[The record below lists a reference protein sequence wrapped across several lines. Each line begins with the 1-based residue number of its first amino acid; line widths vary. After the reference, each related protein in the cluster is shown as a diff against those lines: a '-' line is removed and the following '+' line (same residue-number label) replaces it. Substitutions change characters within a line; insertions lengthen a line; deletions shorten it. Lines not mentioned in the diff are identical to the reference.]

1 MSRKKIEKPKVFIS
15 YAWSNKEYEDMVLS
29 FAQRL
34 MQDGIDVVFDKW
46 DLSEGNDTYAYMEK
60 CVNDETITN
69 VLILLDPVY
78 AEKANNHVGGV
89 GTETQIISAKVYKQ
103 VEQSKFIPILMLR
116 DKDGN
121 VCKPTYLE
129 GRLHFDLTN
138 EEEYEFTYKRLI
150 KTLYGEEVYK
160 KPELGSKPSWVEE
173 KINISSS
180 ILNTYDSLTN
190 KNSNEIKIDK
200 FKNFLNDIVS
210 KIIEI
215 DIDFKA
221 NPSFEQYIDAYSKTK
236 ELRSEYLELLKRSI
250 YVNNTHVDITE
261 FLENLYSQ
269 INKTTGY
276 KLEILNVFIH
286 ELFIYT
292 IAFLLKKDNY
302 TAVGYILGKTYF
314 NTKHNKMAVDSFT
327 MFYSSNFHSNLDK
340 AMCSIDKKQYYSGTA
355 TYWISN
361 IDIDF
366 CNIDEFVFVDIIC
379 FNYSIYGSDYISSW
393 KWFPITYIYSN
404 EDRSKIEIVSKKL
417 ISRENVNKYLPLFG
431 YNTITDLVNRIK
443 EVEKNKE
450 SIVGEYH
457 YGMYYY
463 RAPIISDYINADE
476 IAKLK

>member
-60 CVNDETITN
+60 CVNDKTITN

-173 KINISSS
+173 QTTINPKLLHSYDGLSANIPDVLKKDKYIALLNDMINIIKDFDISAKINTLDGYIDTYAKTKQTRLEYLQLLEKS
-180 ILNTYDSLTN
+180 IYITDSH
-190 KNSNEIKIDK
+190 
-200 FKNFLNDIVS
+200 
-210 KIIEI
+210 I
-215 DIDFKA
+215 DISTF
-221 NPSFEQYIDAYSKTK
+221 FEKLKENIVNIKGSK
-236 ELRSEYLELLKRSI
+236 SEI
-250 YVNNTHVDITE
+250 V
-261 FLENLYSQ
+261 
-269 INKTTGY
+269 
-276 KLEILNVFIH
+276 NVFIH
-286 ELFIYT
+286 EIFIYT
-292 IAFLLKKDNY
+292 IAFYLKKENY
-302 TAVGYILGKTYF
+302 IAVGYILGKTYF
-314 NTKHNKMAVDSFT
+314 NSEISKMKVDSYA
-327 MFYSSNFHSNLDK
+327 MFNSKHYHNNLDE
-340 AMCSIDKKQYYSGTA
+340 AMCKRDNKLYYCGTA
-355 TYWISN
+355 SYWIEN
-361 IDIDF
+361 IDIDC
-366 CNIDEFVFVDIIC
+366 CNIDEFVFADIIC

-393 KWFPITYIYSN
+393 KWFPLTYIYS
-404 EDRSKIEIVSKKL
+404 EEEMSKIEKVSKKL
-417 ISRENVNKYLPLFG
+417 VSKENANKYLPLFG
-431 YNTITDLVNRIK
+431 YKTLAELKDKMKKVEEEKENIVNGYTYRFSF
-443 EVEKNKE
+443 N
-450 SIVGEYH
+450 
-457 YGMYYY
+457 
-463 RAPIISDYINADE
+463 RAPIISDYIKIDD
-476 IAKLK
+476 IGKLK